1 MNDNRIGLNVRTY
14 RNVVIRNS
22 VICNN
27 VLIGDDAFIKES
39 TIEENTTIERRNMIF
54 NSAIGAYCSVGV
66 NDVIR
71 YARIGKYC
79 SIAWNCSIGGTEHYM
94 KRLSTSFFPFD
105 KSYGIVEDTDMSE
118 IEGTYSKSVN
128 IGNDVW
134 IAAGAQV
141 LRGVTIGD
149 GAVLGGGGIFTKN
162 VPPYEIWAGVPARKI
177 GQRFSD
183 EIISE
188 LLDIKW
194 WNLPIEVI
202 KDNIDLFRRDI
213 DMSFVS
219 ELKSQLQSVPH

>member
-1 MNDNRIGLNVRTY
+1 MSDNRIGLNVRTY
-14 RNVVIRNS
+14 RDVVIRKS
-22 VICNN
+22 VICDN
-27 VLIGDDAFIKES
+27 VLIGDEAFITES
-39 TIEENTTIERRNMIF
+39 TIGENTTIERRNMIF

-105 KSYGIVEDTDMSE
+105 KSYGIVEETDLKE
-118 IEGTYSKSVN
+118 IEGTYSKPVI

-149 GAVLGGGGIFTKN
+149 GAVLGGGGIFTKD
-162 VPPYEIWAGVPARKI
+162 VPPYEIWAGVPAKKI
-177 GQRFSD
+177 GQRFPD
-183 EIISE
+183 EIIAE
-188 LLDIKW
+188 LMEIKW
-194 WNLPIEVI
+194 WNLPKEVI
-202 KDNIDLFRRDI
+202 VNNIDLFRKDI
-213 DMSFVS
+213 TQDMLN
-219 ELKSQLQSVPH
+219 EIKERIQ